1 VNRREYFLGIFRI
14 IELNNDLFAQE
25 VLEISCLLLIALLI
39 ILIRAEILNIGGTSP
54 SHFGKEKPILNIL
67 DIITCPRSE

>member
-1 VNRREYFLGIFRI
+1 VDKRAVFLGIFRI

-39 ILIRAEILNIGGTSP
+39 ILIRTEILDIGGTSP
-54 SHFGKEKPILNIL
+54 SHFGKEKPILSIL
-67 DIITCPRSE
+67 DIIACPRSE